1 MTYYAYGE
9 ITLKHQDWVEEYLGK
24 INQFIGKHR
33 GIVLSR
39 TIRMEKIEGARVLP
53 TNVILVEFPDRRSAI
68 RFFEDPD
75 YQPLRQLRL
84 DGATSEFTLFPSEDL
99 AVIGTQ

>member
-9 ITLKHQDWVEEYLGK
+9 ITLKNQDWVEEYLGK
-24 INQFIGKHR
+24 INQFIERHHGT
-33 GIVLSR
+33 VLSR
-39 TIRMEKIEGARVLP
+39 TIRMEKVEGDRALS
-53 TNVILVEFPDRRSAI
+53 TNVILVEFSDRNAAI
-68 RFFEDPD
+68 CFFEDPD

-99 AVIGTQ
+99 TVIGTQ

>member
-9 ITLKHQDWVEEYLGK
+9 ITLKHQDWIEEYLGK
-24 INQFIGKHR
+24 INQFIEKHR
-33 GIVLSR
+33 GTVLSR
-39 TIRMEKIEGARVLP
+39 TKRMEKIEGARVLP
-53 TNVILVEFPDRRSAI
+53 TNVILVEFPDRSSAI

-99 AVIGTQ
+99 VEIGTQ

>member
-9 ITLKHQDWVEEYLGK
+9 ITLKHQDWIEEYLGK

-39 TIRMEKIEGARVLP
+39 TIRMMKIEGARVLP
-53 TNVILVEFPDRRSAI
+53 TNVILVEFPDRSSAI

-99 AVIGTQ
+99 VEIGTQ

>member
-1 MTYYAYGE
+1 MAYYAYGE
-9 ITLKHQDWVEEYLGK
+9 ITLERQDWIEEYLGK
-24 INQFIGKHR
+24 INQFIEKHR

-39 TIRMEKIEGARVLP
+39 TTRMEKVEGARALP
-53 TNVILVEFPDRRSAI
+53 TNVILVEFPDRSAAI
-68 RFFEDPD
+68 CFFEDPD

-84 DGATSEFTLFPSEDL
+84 EGATSEFTLFPSEDL